1 MAAVGFL
8 GSALMVGPACAQAG
22 PGTPEARPLVI
33 PQAEGEKHGKIL
45 GRALACGAPRERVDA
60 VLAAGRARM
69 QAAVGRA
76 LTDERYL
83 LSLDDAMRLETSLT
97 PPSPTACEKGIAA
110 FERLEKTAP

>member
-1 MAAVGFL
+1 MRMRAAL
-8 GSALMVGPACAQAG
+8 CLAPLLCSAAASGQDK
-22 PGTPEARPLVI
+22 PLVI

-45 GRALACGAPRERVDA
+45 GRALACGVPRERVDA
-60 VLAAGRARM
+60 VLAAGRTRM

-83 LSLDDAMRLETSLT
+83 LSLDDALRLETSLPT
-97 PPSPTACEKGIAA
+97 PSPAACEKGLAA